1 MPSVPVE
8 RLGAVDGRARTR
20 LPNEI
25 DMTIVDSGRKSRV
38 AAAARTAGIASA
50 SSSPA
55 TTTPERAPVGGFAAH
70 TVGEEHFYGHMLSG
84 ALAGTTE
91 HCAMFPLDTIKT
103 RMQTATTSAVAG
115 ATLGG
120 STAPSQSSS
129 RWIGSTATTTLH
141 RFNPVASI
149 RAAAHGVVRSHG
161 VAGLYR
167 GVAAVGIGAGPAHAL
182 YFATYEHMKRASA
195 SDDGR
200 HHPFHHAFAG
210 ACATVVGDAVQ
221 TPVDTVKQRLQM
233 HNSPYVGVWDCVKRT
248 VRVARRGWGAVP
260 IVSDDAGDERPVH
273 RHPLHRVRELE
284 DRAARP
290 DQRREGRRG
299 GELLYAIHRGRFSG
313 RTRRGDHHPA
323 RRGQDSHADALR
335 GRRVRDVVHG
345 GERGDA
351 AGERQGG
358 VRGDGRRGALQAGGG
373 GGGEWAGRGAG
384 GGAGGGPNTLGNR
397 SVASSP
403 SPYGSSNFWAVLRTI
418 AKEEGAWALTR
429 GLGPRVLFHI
439 PAGAISWGTY
449 EAGKRMLGI
458 TGGGHH
464 H

>member
-1 MPSVPVE
+1 MPPSVPVA
-8 RLGAVDGRARTR
+8 RLGAIDARARTR

-25 DMTIVDSGRKSRV
+25 DMTIVDSGRESRV

-50 SSSPA
+50 SSSPG
-55 TTTPERAPVGGFAAH
+55 RAPEPAPRGFAAH
-70 TVGEEHFYGHMLSG
+70 TIGEEHFYGHMLSG

-120 STAPSQSSS
+120 STTVPSQSSA
-129 RWIGSTATTTLH
+129 RWIPRLTTIPS
-141 RFNPVASI
+141 RGPVASI
-149 RAAAHGVVRSHG
+149 RAAASGVVGSHG

-182 YFATYEHMKRASA
+182 YFATYEHMKHALA

-248 VRVARRGWGAVP
+248 CE
-260 IVSDDAGDERPVH
+260 S
-273 RHPLHRVRELE
+273 
-284 DRAARP
+284 
-290 DQRREGRRG
+290 
-299 GELLYAIHRGRFSG
+299 
-313 RTRRGDHHPA
+313 
-323 RRGQDSHADALR
+323 
-335 GRRVRDVVHG
+335 
-345 GERGDA
+345 
-351 AGERQGG
+351 QGG
-358 VRGDGRRGALQAGGG
+358 VRALYRSYPTTLAMNVPFTAIHFTAYESSKIALRDLINGGKDVEEESFFVQFTAGGL
-373 GGGEWAGRGAG
+373 AG
-384 GGAGGGPNTLGNR
+384 GLAAGITTPLDVVKTRMQTHCEVAECEMSSMAVKGEMQPGSGKGVCAVTGDAVHCKQAAAAAANSNGGINSGLNAGGNR
-397 SVASSP
+397 AASSSP

-458 TGGGHH
+458 TGAGLPH
-464 H
+464 

>member
-1 MPSVPVE
+1 MPPSVPVA
-8 RLGAVDGRARTR
+8 RLGPIDARARTR

-25 DMTIVDSGRKSRV
+25 DMTIVDSGRESRV

-55 TTTPERAPVGGFAAH
+55 APAPEPAPRGFAAH

-120 STAPSQSSS
+120 STVRSQS
-129 RWIGSTATTTLH
+129 WIPRSGTTILSTI
-141 RFNPVASI
+141 NPVASI
-149 RAAAHGVVRSHG
+149 RAAASGVVRSHG

-182 YFATYEHMKRASA
+182 YFATYEHMKRHLA

-233 HNSPYVGVWDCVKRT
+233 HNSPYNGVWDCVKRT
-248 VRVARRGWGAVP
+248 LNA
-260 IVSDDAGDERPVH
+260 
-273 RHPLHRVRELE
+273 
-284 DRAARP
+284 
-290 DQRREGRRG
+290 
-299 GELLYAIHRGRFSG
+299 
-313 RTRRGDHHPA
+313 
-323 RRGQDSHADALR
+323 
-335 GRRVRDVVHG
+335 
-345 GERGDA
+345 
-351 AGERQGG
+351 GG
-358 VRGDGRRGALQAGGG
+358 VRALYRSYPTTLAMNVPFTAIHFTAYESSKIALRDLTNGGKDVEEESFFVQFTAGGL
-373 GGGEWAGRGAG
+373 AG
-384 GGAGGGPNTLGNR
+384 GLAAGITTPLDVVKTRMQTHCEVAECEMSSMAVKGEMQPGSGKGVCAVTGDAVHCKQAAAAAAANSNGGVNSGGPNTLGNR
-397 SVASSP
+397 SVASSQ

>member
-1 MPSVPVE
+1 M
-8 RLGAVDGRARTR
+8 RAVDGRARTR

-55 TTTPERAPVGGFAAH
+55 APEPAPTGGFAAH

-129 RWIGSTATTTLH
+129 RWIPRGGLTMLG
-141 RFNPVASI
+141 NPVASI
-149 RAAAHGVVRSHG
+149 RAAASGVVRSHG

-182 YFATYEHMKRASA
+182 YFATYEHMKRALA

-248 VRVARRGWGAVP
+248 CE
-260 IVSDDAGDERPVH
+260 S
-273 RHPLHRVRELE
+273 
-284 DRAARP
+284 
-290 DQRREGRRG
+290 RG
-299 GELLYAIHRGRFSG
+299 GVGALYRSYPTTLAMNVPFTAIHFTAYES
-313 RTRRGDHHPA
+313 
-323 RRGQDSHADALR
+323 SKIALR
-335 GRRVRDVVHG
+335 DLTNGGKDVEEESFFVQFTAGGLAGGLAAGITTPLDVVKTRMQTHCEVAECEMSSMAVK
-345 GERGDA
+345 GEMQPGSGKGVCAVTGDA
-351 AGERQGG
+351 
-358 VRGDGRRGALQAGGG
+358 VHCKQAAAAAAAAANGP
-373 GGGEWAGRGAG
+373 G
-384 GGAGGGPNTLGNR
+384 GGAVGGAAGGAGNLGNR
-397 SVASSP
+397 VASSP